1 MCLFGGQAF
10 NYGVEPLAQ
19 LGLGMIFF
27 PYEDHRALSDLACS
41 FDDGFGLWI

>member
-10 NYGVEPLAQ
+10 YYGVEPLAQ
-19 LGLGMIFF
+19 AGLGMIFLS
-27 PYEDHRALSDLACS
+27 YEDPHALSDLACS